1 MRELEKNQRFGM
13 WEGRWERAVSAPFG
27 KDGIGVRHNSTP
39 WTTLHK
45 IPKSFSHVGQQKVGS
60 QLEPMSQKEDKNSH
74 DITGQGIWASSPFLQ
89 QLSPLSVA
97 LFHFTNHHPHDM
109 KRSPKA
115 KPCLN

>member
-74 DITGQGIWASSPFLQ
+74 DITGQGIWASSPSSSSSLP
-89 QLSPLSVA
+89 SPW
-97 LFHFTNHHPHDM
+97 LFST
-109 KRSPKA
+109 SQITT
-115 KPCLN
+115 LTT